1 MLALGFSSVTTEPT
15 RNVNFRTGVNVMYRD
30 LVQWE
35 HIRELV
41 LKEGKSQR
49 EVSRTTGID
58 RDTIHKILAHKIPPQ
73 RKHRTYPRPR
83 LDPHIST
90 IRQWV
95 AKAEETQ
102 PGYKISPKKIFEYL
116 RSSENYSGSYGA
128 VKDYVSLIRKNAP
141 KREISLDV
149 WEHTRDT
156 LVSVDRKD
164 STSFL
169 KAMSNDQPSSLSK
182 TKLKGFMRA
191 TTLYAEKTSPKPP
204 ERLADDEAGDWLHPI
219 VFGKIP
225 RERIIQDIGGCED
238 LSTLLNMVQSGNRI
252 IRNRALSVLAS
263 KKGISARATSRL
275 IGVAPDSYRRY
286 LNAYKEHGVE
296 GLTFRRQASNRKFDS
311 KPLKDA
317 IFTLLHEPPSNYD
330 INRTTWKMADFK
342 EVLTKNGY
350 PACPDVIR
358 KITKSAGYRWRKAR
372 VVLTSQDPQ
381 YREKLERIQNVL
393 RNLKADEAFLSID
406 EFGPFAIK
414 TKGGRKLVGPTENFT
429 VPQWQKSKGCL
440 IMTAALEL
448 SRNQV
453 THFYSDKK
461 NTDEMIKMM
470 DLLIKKY
477 KGYRMLWL
485 SWDAASWHIS
495 KKLYEHINAAN
506 VMADVTGS
514 PKIDTVPLPAGAQ
527 FLNVIESVFSGFA
540 RSVIHNSDYKSV
552 DEAKVAFDRYFTERN
567 DRFLRD
573 PKRAGKKIW
582 GEERVLSVFDEA
594 NNCKDP
600 RYR

>member
-1 MLALGFSSVTTEPT
+1 
-15 RNVNFRTGVNVMYRD
+15 MYRD

-35 HIRELV
+35 HIREMV
-41 LKEGKSQR
+41 LKEKKSQR
-49 EVSRTTGID
+49 EVFRITGID
-58 RDTIHKILAHKIPPQ
+58 PKTIRKIIANKTPPQ
-73 RKHRTYPRPR
+73 RKHRSYAHPR
-83 LDPHIST
+83 LDPHTST
-90 IRQWV
+90 IERLV
-95 AKAEETQ
+95 TKAEVTP
-102 PGYKISPKKIFEYL
+102 PGYKASPTKIFEHL

-128 VKDYVSLIRKNAP
+128 VRDYVSLLRKDES
-141 KREISLDV
+141 KQKISLDA
-149 WEHTRDT
+149 WEHAHDT
-156 LVSVDRKD
+156 LISIDQKD
-164 STSFL
+164 SISFL
-169 KAMSNDQPSSLSK
+169 YAMSNYQSSSLSK
-182 TKLKGFMRA
+182 TKLKGYMRA
-191 TTLYAEKTSPKPP
+191 TALYAEKTSPKFAEPSA
-204 ERLADDEAGDWLHPI
+204 EEKAGDWLSSI

-225 RERIIQDIGGCED
+225 HKQIVQDIGGCEG
-238 LSTLLNMVQSGNRI
+238 LSTLLTMVQSGNRI
-252 IRNRALSVLAS
+252 TRNRALSVLAS

-275 IGVAPDSYRRY
+275 IGVDPKSYSRY
-286 LNAYKEHGVE
+286 LNAYKERGVE
-296 GLTFRRQASNRKFDS
+296 DLTLRRQAANRKFDS

-342 EVLTKNGY
+342 EVLAKNGY

-358 KITKSAGYRWRKAR
+358 KITKDAGYRWRKAR
-372 VVLTSQDPQ
+372 VVLTSQDPE
-381 YREKLERIQNVL
+381 YREKLERIHDVL
-393 RNLKADEAFLSID
+393 GNLKEDEAFFSID

-448 SRNQV
+448 SKNQV

-470 DLLIKKY
+470 DILIKKY
-477 KGYRMLWL
+477 KGYRTLWL

-495 KKLYEHINAAN
+495 KKLYEHIDAAN
-506 VMADVTGS
+506 VMADITGS

-540 RSVIHNSDYKSV
+540 RSVVHNSDYKSV
-552 DEAKVAFDRYFTERN
+552 DEAKAAFDRYFTERN
-567 DRFLRD
+567 KRFLRN

-582 GEERVLSVFDEA
+582 GEERVVSVFNEA